1 MPASV
6 NLSIIFRNENEADPH
21 HRPLAEE
28 AGAKVAGMAAKK
40 GRNAGSKPSNAPPGE
55 ESGPVS
61 TRPRLPAGRSRP
73 ARILLALLV
82 LLVSGALSFGGF
94 RLVSLLRERER
105 LERDLEVARREAR
118 AVFQARLE
126 RERELSLQLRA
137 LQEERERRLARA
149 RLAARERQ
157 RLADRLALAEQ
168 RITAVTA
175 ELEAARAFAA
185 SVEADSRDRQL
196 SMRRLVREKA
206 ALEGELAALRSRLSK
221 ALVERDMARRV
232 EKGLRWRI
240 DMLQSRVAE
249 VENSRATSMIWIREW
264 IGKHLAAIE
273 QVLAEAGVDPR
284 RLLERAGDDL
294 PAGIGGPFELPTE
307 DAPAALPAIEGSDL
321 SRSVVRL
328 QAAQRLIAAMPLTS
342 PLDSYRITSPYG
354 LRKDPVTGRRAM
366 HKGIDMAA
374 PWNARVLS
382 AAPGRV
388 IRAGRND
395 AYGLMVE
402 IDHGMGIV
410 TRYAH
415 MKKLLV
421 KRGQKVDF
429 RQPVGI
435 VGNTGRS
442 TGPHLHYEIRIDG
455 EPLDPAGFIAAGRN
469 LTTVFKG

>member
-1 MPASV
+1 
-6 NLSIIFRNENEADPH
+6 
-21 HRPLAEE
+21 
-28 AGAKVAGMAAKK
+28 MAAKK
-40 GRNAGSKPSNAPPGE
+40 GRNAGSKPSNDLPAKRSE
-55 ESGPVS
+55 PVS
-61 TRPRLPAGRSRP
+61 MRVPVERLRPK
-73 ARILLALLV
+73 RILLALLV
-82 LLVSGALSFGGF
+82 LLASGGLSFGGF
-94 RLVSLLRERER
+94 GLVTLVQERARLKS
-105 LERDLEVARREAR
+105 DLEAARREAR

-137 LQEERERRLARA
+137 LQDERERRRARA

-168 RITAVTA
+168 RITALTA
-175 ELEAARAFAA
+175 ELEAARAVAA
-185 SVEADSRDRQL
+185 SLEADNRDRQL
-196 SMRRLVREKA
+196 SLRRLVQEKA
-206 ALEGELAALRSRLSK
+206 GLEGELAAVRSRLSR

-249 VENSRATSMIWIREW
+249 VENSRSTSMIWIREW
-264 IGKHLAAIE
+264 ISDHLAAIE
-273 QVLAEAGVDPR
+273 RVLAEAGVDPR
-284 RLLERAGDDL
+284 RLLERAGDNL
-294 PAGIGGPFELPTE
+294 PVGMGGPLEPATDE
-307 DAPAALPAIEGSDL
+307 EIAALPAVEGSDL
-321 SRSVVRL
+321 DRSVVRL
-328 QAAQRLIAAMPLTS
+328 QAAQRLIAVLPLAS
-342 PLDSYRITSPYG
+342 PLDSYRVTSPFG
-354 LRKDPVTGRRAM
+354 LRKDPMTKRRAM

-382 AAPGRV
+382 PAPGRV
-388 IRAGRND
+388 TRAGRND

-410 TRYAH
+410 TRYGH
-415 MKKLLV
+415 LKKLLV

-429 RQPVGI
+429 RQPLGI